1 MSLTLCPHRESN
13 PGLLVKSEQHY
24 RHALEALYY
33 NDFQQSYT
41 ICCCLS
47 TLFSCVPDLPRESE
61 L

>member
-1 MSLTLCPHRESN
+1 
-13 PGLLVKSEQHY
+13 
-24 RHALEALYY
+24 LYY